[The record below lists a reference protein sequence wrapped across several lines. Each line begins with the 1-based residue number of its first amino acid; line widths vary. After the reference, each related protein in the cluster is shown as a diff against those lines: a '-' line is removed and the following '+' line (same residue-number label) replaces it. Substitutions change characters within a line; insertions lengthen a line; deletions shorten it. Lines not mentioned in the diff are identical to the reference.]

1 MYTSETLQAL
11 SERLFRENICTVPL
25 NEKALQTVAEFM
37 HLRNANS
44 ELMRRLSNVELNYV
58 QIRSEAEESCR
69 EASLAKD
76 AITASFR
83 SLVDNW
89 GRKGY
94 LTEFMFS
101 FKQEA
106 ADDMRSDLS
115 FTIEAINA
123 NINLISRALMTLGET
138 SAQMRACSAS
148 FMEIYNESKLAI
160 YASMLNRDKEDV
172 LDCRAI
178 SLQSHASSNESNR
191 TSAHY
196 LGIAKNC
203 TRIIAII
210 NLFISESAN
219 ALYSEG
225 VPSYRANLL
234 SPAIISNKISEVIR
248 NLEYISIE
256 NN

>member
-37 HLRNANS
+37 RLRNANS

-69 EASLAKD
+69 EAYWAKEK
-76 AITASFR
+76 ITSSFK
-83 SLVDNW
+83 SLVDIW

-94 LTEFMFS
+94 LREFMFS
-101 FKQEA
+101 FKQETT
-106 ADDMRSDLS
+106 DDMRSDLS
-115 FTIEAINA
+115 FAIEAIST
-123 NINLISRALMTLGET
+123 NLNVISKSLMTLGET

-203 TRIIAII
+203 TKIIAII

>member
-11 SERLFRENICTVPL
+11 SERLFRENICTIPL

-37 HLRNANS
+37 RLRNANS

-58 QIRSEAEESCR
+58 QIREEAEESCR
-69 EASLAKD
+69 DASLAKD

-83 SLVDNW
+83 SLVDIW

-94 LTEFMFS
+94 LREFMFS
-101 FKQEA
+101 FKQETT
-106 ADDMRSDLS
+106 DDIRSDLS
-115 FTIEAINA
+115 FAIEDIST
-123 NINLISRALMTLGET
+123 NLNVISKSLMTLGET

>member
-11 SERLFRENICTVPL
+11 SERLFRENICTIPL

-37 HLRNANS
+37 RLRNANS

-58 QIRSEAEESCR
+58 QIREEAEESCR
-69 EASLAKD
+69 DASLAKD

-83 SLVDNW
+83 SLVDIW

-94 LTEFMFS
+94 LREFMFS
-101 FKQEA
+101 FKQETT
-106 ADDMRSDLS
+106 DDIRSDLS
-115 FTIEAINA
+115 FAIEAIST
-123 NINLISRALMTLGET
+123 NLNVISKSLMTLGET

-219 ALYSEG
+219 ALYSEC